1 MKSVVKEQMQEINAL
16 EAEMQDLKRQLE
28 VRNSVMGGEVP
39 DFMVAQHIGQNK
51 EALQEDLR
59 EATEQIEELR
69 KAIEE
74 KKGEIGKMQN
84 SGAPV
89 LDEAQFAG
97 MEPAQ
102 RAEAMEKASRQ
113 AMVTRMK
120 ESARMQNEKK
130 ALEGAPPQRPT
141 SSLDPNPPSPVPPTR
156 SSLSRTPAR
165 SVQATEWRP
174 QRLWFVWSPHCA
186 SCARVI

>member
-1 MKSVVKEQMQEINAL
+1 
-16 EAEMQDLKRQLE
+16 MQDLKKQLE
-28 VRNSVMGGEVP
+28 VRNSVLGGEVP

-51 EALQEDLR
+51 EALQDDLR

-74 KKGEIGKMQN
+74 KKSDIGTMQKN

-102 RAEAMEKASRQ
+102 KAEAMEKASRQ

-120 ESARMQNEKK
+120 ESAKMQNEKK
-130 ALEGAPPQRPT
+130 ALEGELQQTLTPTLAPTLAPT
-141 SSLDPNPPSPVPPTR
+141 PTPT
-156 SSLSRTPAR
+156 LT
-165 SVQATEWRP
+165 Q
-174 QRLWFVWSPHCA
+174 L
-186 SCARVI
+186 

>member
-1 MKSVVKEQMQEINAL
+1 MPSSPSPSPPTLTLALTPTPTRYPTPTPEQVEMGTASMRFGQACLSMTVKPDQGMVEKEQADMKSVVKEQMQEINAL

-102 RAEAMEKASRQ
+102 VR
-113 AMVTRMK
+113 
-120 ESARMQNEKK
+120 
-130 ALEGAPPQRPT
+130 
-141 SSLDPNPPSPVPPTR
+141 
-156 SSLSRTPAR
+156 
-165 SVQATEWRP
+165 
-174 QRLWFVWSPHCA
+174 
-186 SCARVI
+186 ARVRVRA

>member
-1 MKSVVKEQMQEINAL
+1 
-16 EAEMQDLKRQLE
+16 
-28 VRNSVMGGEVP
+28 MGGDVP

-74 KKGEIGKMQN
+74 KKTDIGGMQKN
-84 SGAPV
+84 QGAPV

-102 RAEAMEKASRQ
+102 KAEAMEKASRQ

-120 ESARMQNEKK
+120 ESAKMQNEKK
-130 ALEGAPPQRPT
+130 ALEGEMQQMLDVQKSMQEKLAKVEAETQTQEERIQREG
-141 SSLDPNPPSPVPPTR
+141 R
-156 SSLSRTPAR
+156 AG
-165 SVQATEWRP
+165 
-174 QRLWFVWSPHCA
+174 
-186 SCARVI
+186 